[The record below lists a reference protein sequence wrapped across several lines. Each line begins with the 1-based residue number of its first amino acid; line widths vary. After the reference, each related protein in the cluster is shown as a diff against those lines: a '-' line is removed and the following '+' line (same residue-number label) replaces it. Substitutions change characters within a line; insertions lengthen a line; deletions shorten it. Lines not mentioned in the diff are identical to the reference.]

1 VADADKQ
8 RWFAAEVVKQLRA
21 HGKETYWAGG
31 CVRDELMGR
40 TPKDYD
46 VATSA
51 RPDEIRQ
58 IFGKRRTVPI
68 GAAFG
73 VITVLGPPGA
83 GQIEVA
89 TFRQDVSYSDGR
101 RPDAVRFSSPREDAL
116 RRDFTINGMF
126 FDPVAGEVIDFVGG
140 REDLERRLIRAIG
153 EPRERFSEDKLRML
167 RAVRFSSAF
176 DFALEVRTE
185 AAIREM
191 AGQLKVVSA
200 ERIAAEMRVMLAGA
214 GRARAVELL
223 RQTGLLEQILPEV
236 AELFDREPETWQLR
250 WRFLDALDCP
260 TFSQAL
266 AALLGW
272 PEDNKLTTV
281 VGQRW
286 RLSKREVDR
295 TSWLLRHGEALD
307 DAAARPWPQ
316 LQPVLV
322 HEGIGEL
329 IELYQTA
336 ARLGLASG
344 SDVDFCRRKLALPRH
359 ELDPPPLI
367 TGDDLLA
374 MGVPKGKM
382 YALLLKAARDAQ
394 LAGSIQG
401 PDDARDFVAE
411 RWRHAANNRSSD
423 TSSDGPS

>member
-8 RWFAAEVVKQLRA
+8 HWFAAEVVKQLRA

-126 FDPVAGEVIDFVGG
+126 FDPVAGEVIDYVGG

-153 EPRERFSEDKLRML
+153 EPRDRFAEDKLRML
-167 RAVRFSSAF
+167 RAVRFAAAF
-176 DFALEVRTE
+176 DFALEERTE
-185 AAIREM
+185 AAIRDM
-191 AGQLKVVSA
+191 ADQLKVVSA
-200 ERIAAEMRVMLAGA
+200 ERIAAEMRAMLAGT
-214 GRARAVELL
+214 GRARAAELM
-223 RQTGLLEQILPEV
+223 RQTGLLEQVLPEV
-236 AELFDREPETWQLR
+236 AEVFDRAPDTWQLR
-250 WRFLDALDCP
+250 GRFLDALESP
-260 TFSQAL
+260 SFPQAL
-266 AALLGW
+266 AVLLGW
-272 PEDNKLTTV
+272 PEDTKLTAA

-286 RLSKREVDR
+286 RLSKRETDR
-295 TSWLLRHGEALD
+295 TGWLLRHGAALD

-329 IELYQTA
+329 VQLYQTA
-336 ARLGLASG
+336 ARLGLASA
-344 SDVDFCRRKLALPRH
+344 SDVDFCRRKLALPRQ

-374 MGVPKGKM
+374 LGVPKGKM
-382 YALLLKAARDAQ
+382 YASLLKAAREAQ
-394 LAGSIQG
+394 LAGAIQG
-401 PDDARDFVAE
+401 PAEARDFVTE
-411 RWRHAANNRSSD
+411 RWRHSAKNVSHDASSD
-423 TSSDGPS
+423 EPS